1 MRRLFLMLVLVSPL
15 LVTAK
20 PVSIF
25 SWMIP
30 ATYDDGSPFPISE
43 LTYSKVYCGTESGSY
58 QFEAVA
64 MAPAT
69 SMPIEQVVS
78 ADGSYYCA
86 STITDSKY
94 EESAMSQEIFF
105 TITAGEPL
113 IRVPAAPGGFRVE

>member
-1 MRRLFLMLVLVSPL
+1 MRRLFLILVLVSPL

-20 PVSIF
+20 PASMF

-30 ATYDDGSPFPISE
+30 ATSI
-43 LTYSKVYCGTESGSY
+43 
-58 QFEAVA
+58 
-64 MAPAT
+64 
-69 SMPIEQVVS
+69 PIEQVVS

-113 IRVPAAPGGFRVE
+113 IRVPATPGGFRVE